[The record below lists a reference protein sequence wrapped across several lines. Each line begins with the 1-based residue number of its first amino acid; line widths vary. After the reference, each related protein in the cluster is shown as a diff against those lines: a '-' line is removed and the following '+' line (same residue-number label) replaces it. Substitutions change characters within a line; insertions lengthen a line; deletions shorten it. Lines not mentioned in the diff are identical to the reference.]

1 MIRIVEADHSPGGFP
16 VLKQFSLSLEP
27 GSMTALVGPSG
38 CGKSS
43 LLRILAGLRP
53 LDRGRVEGVPRAKA
67 FVFQDAALLPW
78 RTARENVA
86 LLEKFMPIGS
96 PEEALARVGLTDHA
110 DKLPAQLSGGQKMRV
125 SLARVLVARPEL
137 VLLDEAFGALD
148 GMTRRS
154 VQRVFT
160 ALAEQNRWTVVMV
173 THEPEDA
180 LLLADRVLVVDGPA
194 LRVRADRRVLS
205 PRPRAIPD
213 PAVLELED
221 VPSKSTDLSTD
232 ALDGV
237 VATLAPGR
245 GASPTPA
252 PRLPNRRAEERGS
265 RLITLLSFAL
275 GLAIWAA
282 VAERVGP
289 LLLAS
294 PLEVGK
300 VFLGEN
306 GPRLAEA
313 TLHTLKSA
321 LLGLLVATSIGIGT
335 AVLGWR
341 SALARQA
348 MAPYLSLIQVIPIVA
363 IAPLL
368 LVWLGYGSTVALV
381 TAGIASFYPVY
392 AATATGLLAPSVEQ
406 VDLLRL
412 YGAGRAQELWYLR
425 LPAALPALFSGLRT
439 AAGLSVIG
447 TIVGEFVASN
457 GLPPTLGFLVISGAR
472 AARTDLSFAAVVCAG
487 ALAMAFSALLGLLER
502 RLIGRWYGA

>member
-1 MIRIVEADHSPGGFP
+1 LIRIVDAHHAPGGFP
-16 VLKQFSLSLEP
+16 VLQHFSLSLDP
-27 GSMTALVGPSG
+27 GSITALVGPSG

-43 LLRILAGLRP
+43 LLRILAGLRQ
-53 LDRGRVEGVPRAKA
+53 LDHGQVEGVPRAKA

-78 RTARENVA
+78 RSARENVA
-86 LLEKFMPIGS
+86 LLEKFMPIGN
-96 PEEALARVGLTDHA
+96 PDEALARVGLADHA
-110 DKLPAQLSGGQKMRV
+110 HKLPAQLSGGQRMRV

-148 GMTRRS
+148 GLTRRS
-154 VQRVFT
+154 VQRIFT
-160 ALAEQNRWTVVMV
+160 KLAEQNRWTVVMV

-180 LLLADRVLVVDGPA
+180 MLLADRVLVVEGPA
-194 LRVRADRRVLS
+194 LRVRADRPVLTQ
-205 PRPRAIPD
+205 RPRNIPD
-213 PAVLELED
+213 PEVLELED
-221 VPSKSTDLSTD
+221 RAPANPVEITDPR
-232 ALDGV
+232 DGP
-237 VATLAPGR
+237 VATLAELGR
-245 GASPTPA
+245 ATPKPA
-252 PRLPNRRAEERGS
+252 PLPKRTEPRDS
-265 RLITLLSFAL
+265 RWVMLFSIGLGVAL
-275 GLAIWAA
+275 WAA
-282 VAERVGP
+282 VAARVGP

-300 VFLGEN
+300 VFVGET

-313 TLHTLKSA
+313 TLHTLKSS
-321 LLGLLVATSIGIGT
+321 LSGLLFATTIGIGA

-341 SALARQA
+341 SRLARLA
-348 MAPYLSLIQVIPIVA
+348 LAPYLSLVQVIPIVA

-368 LVWLGYGSTVALV
+368 LVWLGYGSSVALV
-381 TAGIASFYPVY
+381 TASIASFYPVY
-392 AATATGLLAPSVEQ
+392 AATATGLMAPSVEQ

-412 YGAGRAQELWYLR
+412 YGANRAQELWYLR

-487 ALAMAFSALLGLLER
+487 ALAMAFSALLGLAER
-502 RLIGRWYGA
+502 RLIGSWYGA